1 MNEKN
6 EFQCIDAGTLHC
18 PCYLAMTGDCLTC
31 SRLQGKDCSQCNWKG
46 VCIYNEFIQ
55 GNKKINNARK
65 NFEADIIEVKEYK
78 DNLIIFKLNVGRGF
92 ALKCTKPGT
101 YVFVGNPVFQ
111 HEYMAPIS
119 ITKADTEGGII
130 HLAIK
135 LISTKTK
142 GLMMAEEKL
151 LLRGPYGNGI
161 QGTIGGKNGSS
172 MEKERILIV
181 TKGIGIA
188 PGIHTAHYGKNRSI
202 IDFIVDTEK
211 IDKELVEEYLIED
224 ETLVET
230 MGSLQYINLSQ
241 ATSYERLKRLMAEGK
256 YHTIMILASDYY
268 VETLSALAK
277 AVKPEANIGVSNN
290 VHICCGEGLC
300 GACAVTSRDGE
311 VIKMCKC
318 HMDKII

>member
-1 MNEKN
+1 MSEKN

-65 NFEADIIEVKEYK
+65 NFEAKILEINEYK
-78 DNLIIFKLNVGRGF
+78 ENLIVFKLDVGRGF
-92 ALKCTKPGT
+92 ALKCSKPGT
-101 YVFVGNPVFQ
+101 YVFVGNPTLE

-119 ITKADTEGGII
+119 ITKSDTDTGII

-135 LISTKTK
+135 IISTKTK
-142 GLMMAEEKL
+142 GLVMAEETL

-161 QGTIGGKNGSS
+161 QGTIGGTGGLGG
-172 MEKERILIV
+172 EKEKTLVI

-188 PGIHTAHYGKNRSI
+188 PGIHTAHYGKNRSN
-202 IDFIVDTEK
+202 IDFIVDTDK
-211 IDKELVEEYLIED
+211 IDKKFVEDYLEYD
-224 ETLVET
+224 E
-230 MGSLQYINLSQ
+230 SLQNTIGTFRYMNLSQ
-241 ATSYERLKRLMAEGK
+241 ANSYEAIKNLIGTTDYE
-256 YHTIMILASDYY
+256 TIMILASDYY
-268 VETLSALAK
+268 VETLSALVK

-300 GACAVTSRDGE
+300 GACAVTSETGE
-311 VIKMCKC
+311 VLKMCKC
-318 HMDKII
+318 HMDKIF